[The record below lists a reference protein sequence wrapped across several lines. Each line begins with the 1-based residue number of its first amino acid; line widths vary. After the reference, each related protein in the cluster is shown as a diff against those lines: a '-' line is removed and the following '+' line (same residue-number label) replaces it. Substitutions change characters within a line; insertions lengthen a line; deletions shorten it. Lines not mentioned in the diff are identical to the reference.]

1 MTKIRV
7 GDFFKVK
14 RGNVKSLTGRQSVGK
29 TGVRL
34 ISATGFNNGGE
45 ISVKP
50 KQGETIYENKLAIGN
65 NGSVG
70 LGKAF
75 FHPYRFIA
83 TSDVTIISPKD
94 GHNLNLDEG
103 LYLATSLE
111 QQRTKFAYGFK
122 LSNERLKNLIINLPL
137 DSTGELDWIKMG
149 EKINSVKSGIH
160 QFPVTKNRMKDSISL
175 NKKKWKQFTI
185 EKVFGSPESGKDY
198 PQYLRIEGLTPFI
211 GSSSQNNGITGFI
224 NLTDNSPKSF
234 GKNVIS
240 VNRNGSV
247 GYSFYH
253 PYLAFF
259 SGDTRYLKLPIQDK
273 YVALFLTTVIMQ
285 QKAQFGYGFKLG
297 TNRLKELHI
306 NLPVNE
312 MGKPDWKFI
321 KKYME
326 SLPNADLI

>member
-1 MTKIRV
+1 MKIRV

-14 RGNVKSLTGRQSVGK
+14 RGNVKNLTGRQNIGK

-50 KQGETIYENKLAIGN
+50 KPGETIYENKLAIGN

-75 FHPYRFIA
+75 FHPYKFIA
-83 TSDVTIISPKD
+83 TSDVTIIYPKD
-94 GHNLNLDEG
+94 KHNINLEEG

-111 QQRTKFAYGFK
+111 QQRSKFAYGFK

-137 DSTGELDWIKMG
+137 DDNGKLDWKKMAQ
-149 EKINSVKSGIH
+149 KVKSVRSGIQ
-160 QFPVTKNRMKDSISL
+160 QFPITKNKMRDSISL
-175 NKKKWKQFTI
+175 NEKKWKQFTI
-185 EKVFGSPESGKDY
+185 KNIFGSPKSGKDY
-198 PQYLRIEGLTPFI
+198 PQYLRIEGSTPFI

-224 NLTDNSPKSF
+224 NLADNSPKSF
-234 GKNVIS
+234 EKNVIS

-253 PYLAFF
+253 PYLAYF
-259 SGDTRYLKLPIQDK
+259 SGDTRYFKLPIQNK
-273 YVALFLTTVIMQ
+273 YIALFLTTIIMQ
-285 QKAQFGYGFKLG
+285 QKKQFGYGFKLG
-297 TNRLKELHI
+297 TNRIKELRI

-312 MGKPDWKFI
+312 IGEPDWKFI
-321 KKYME
+321 KNYMK